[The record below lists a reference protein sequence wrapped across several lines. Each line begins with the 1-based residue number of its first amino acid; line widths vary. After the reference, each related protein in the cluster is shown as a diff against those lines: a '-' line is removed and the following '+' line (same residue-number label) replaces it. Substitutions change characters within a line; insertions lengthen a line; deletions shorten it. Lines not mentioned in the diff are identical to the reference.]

1 MSYMTLYTMH
11 DLFHDF
17 QRKNSHI
24 ITNDIVGDTLFY
36 NNNMKF
42 TTLDQDNDLDSTNC
56 ATHWR
61 SGWWFNACSIDNPNG
76 EYTDSEIIGYKYVT
90 WKSWKNS
97 YISVDD
103 SSSSLTSRFIVIL
116 DKKPKQ
122 NYILTKIYL
131 TTRTFHKMSS

>member
-1 MSYMTLYTMH
+1 MYTMQDH
-11 DLFHDF
+11 IMVFLN
-17 QRKNSHI
+17 RKNSRIKTH
-24 ITNDIVGDTLFY
+24 DIVGDTLFY

-42 TTLDQDNDLDSTNC
+42 TTMDQDNDLDSTNC

-97 YISVDD
+97 YI
-103 SSSSLTSRFIVIL
+103 
-116 DKKPKQ
+116 
-122 NYILTKIYL
+122 YL
-131 TTRTFHKMSS
+131 

>member
-1 MSYMTLYTMH
+1 MSYMPLYTMQ
-11 DLFHDF
+11 DSYHDF

-61 SGWWFNACSIDNPNG
+61 SGW
-76 EYTDSEIIGYKYVT
+76 
-90 WKSWKNS
+90 
-97 YISVDD
+97 
-103 SSSSLTSRFIVIL
+103 
-116 DKKPKQ
+116 
-122 NYILTKIYL
+122 
-131 TTRTFHKMSS
+131 